1 MDKVLHRNSKAFAA
15 LKVLIVQYIITGL
28 LLFLLSFLMLK
39 FDLSNGIIT
48 AGIIAIYIL
57 SCFIGGFLVGKTAD
71 QKRFLWGLGM
81 GVIYF
86 IVLLLLTLLFN
97 TVAGIDTTRMIYSF
111 FICTF
116 SGMIGGMLS

>member
-1 MDKVLHRNSKAFAA
+1 MDKVLHRNSKAFTI

-28 LLFLLSFLMLK
+28 LIFLLAFLMLK
-39 FDLSNGIIT
+39 FDLSHQIIT
-48 AGIIAIYIL
+48 AGTIIIYVL
-57 SCFIGGFLVGKTAD
+57 SCFLGGILLGKTAD
-71 QKRFLWGLGM
+71 QKRFLWGLVM

-97 TVAGIDTTRMIYSF
+97 TVAGIETTRMIYSF
-111 FICTF
+111 FICLF

>member
-1 MDKVLHRNSKAFAA
+1 MDKVIHRNSKAFAI

-28 LLFLLSFLMLK
+28 LVLLLAFLLLK
-39 FDLSNGIIT
+39 LDLSNGLIT
-48 AGIIAIYIL
+48 AGNIVIYFL
-57 SCFIGGFLVGKTAD
+57 SSFIGGFLLGKTAD
-71 QKRFLWGLGM
+71 QKRFLWGMGM

-97 TVAGIDTTRMIYSF
+97 TVAGIDTTRMIYTF
-111 FICTF
+111 FICLF

>member
-1 MDKVLHRNSKAFAA
+1 MDKVIHRNSKAFAI

-28 LLFLLSFLMLK
+28 LVLLLAFLLLK
-39 FDLSNGIIT
+39 LDLSNGLIT
-48 AGIIAIYIL
+48 AGNIVIYVL
-57 SCFIGGFLVGKTAD
+57 SSFIGGFLLGKTAD
-71 QKRFLWGLGM
+71 QKRFLWGMGM

-97 TVAGIDTTRMIYSF
+97 TVAGIDTTRMIYTF
-111 FICTF
+111 FICLF